1 MRSPALRHVLIHLVT
16 PLLMCLGMGLAY
28 MGAFVTP
35 EPHHLPV
42 AVVGTGPQAKV
53 FAQTVKDA
61 AGDRLDVR
69 TVGSRKEAVA
79 LLTSRDVDGAYVP
92 GTGTGTG
99 AHTGSGSGT
108 GTGGAGAPELIVAS
122 AGSDMSA
129 TAVEKVFTPVAARQ
143 GLPLKVTDVVRPSP
157 HDPTGQGLFFL
168 LVALSIGSYASV
180 AALGAA
186 GAALPM
192 RVRALLT
199 VAVSAVVAGLG
210 ALLAGPVFH
219 LAPHGIAGV
228 WGMAWLYSAGILF
241 IGVGLH
247 SFLKRWTTLTMM
259 VLFVMLNF
267 TSSGGLFRPELQNG
281 FFGTLHA
288 FWDGAGFV
296 EGARS
301 LLYFGGDGL
310 GRHLW
315 TLAGW
320 LLLGL
325 AVTALAAAYER
336 LTAPGSRGAHA
347 AGGPHGAAAAALPA
361 APAGREAAAD
371 AVEAEAEEEAEE
383 TVAV

>member
-1 MRSPALRHVLIHLVT
+1 MRSPALRHVLTDLIT

-35 EPHHLPV
+35 HPHHLPV
-42 AVVGTGPQAKV
+42 AVVGEGSQAKV
-53 FAQTVKDA
+53 FAQTVKDR
-61 AGDRLDVR
+61 AGDQLDVR
-69 TVGSRKEAVA
+69 TVATRAQAVD
-79 LLTSRDVDGAYVP
+79 LLKSRDVTGAYVP
-92 GTGTGTG
+92 S
-99 AHTGSGSGT
+99 AK
-108 GTGGAGAPELIVAS
+108 APELVVAT
-122 AGSDMSA
+122 AASDMGA
-129 TAVEKVFTPVAARQ
+129 TAVEKVFTPVAAEQ
-143 GLPLKVTDVVRPSP
+143 GRPLKVTDVAAPAAD
-157 HDPTGQGLFFL
+157 DPTGQGLFFL
-168 LVALSIGSYASV
+168 LIALSIGSYASV

-199 VAVSAVVAGLG
+199 LGVSAVVSGIG

-219 LAPHGIAGV
+219 LAHHGLAGV

-247 SFLKRWTTLTMM
+247 TFLKRWTTLTMM

-288 FWDGAGFV
+288 FWNGAGFV

-301 LLYFGGDGL
+301 LLYFDGDGL
-310 GRHLW
+310 ARTVW
-315 TLAGW
+315 TLVVW

-325 AVTALAAAYER
+325 AVTALAAACER
-336 LTAPGSRGAHA
+336 LRAPASHGAHAAGAHA
-347 AGGPHGAAAAALPA
+347 AGGPHSAAGAPA
-361 APAGREAAAD
+361 APALRESGADGDARTREAAE
-371 AVEAEAEEEAEE
+371 AVEEETEE